1 MPVRPT
7 TRGKRWAKKRHEGNT
22 AVPTLIVAL
31 LVVAALV
38 LLATSVFGG
47 RRDRDPSSSVHS
59 FQRALHAMGN
69 EPAGTARGRDRDDA
83 DERDDD
89 ALSRR

>member
-1 MPVRPT
+1 MPARPT
-7 TRGKRWAKKRHEGNT
+7 REGSVRATRSHEGNT

-69 EPAGTARGRDRDDA
+69 EPAGTARDRDDA
-83 DERDDD
+83 DGRDDD
-89 ALSRR
+89 AMSRR

>member
-7 TRGKRWAKKRHEGNT
+7 TRGKRWVKNRHEGNP

-69 EPAGTARGRDRDDA
+69 EPAGTARDRDDA
-83 DERDDD
+83 DGRDDD
-89 ALSRR
+89 AMSRR